1 MSIEENK
8 ALASRWTE
16 ELWNQGN
23 LAAIDE
29 LAATNYVDHTPM
41 PDVSPDLQGL
51 KQFVTVVRAAF
62 PDWHATTEDMIA
74 EGDKVVVRFTGSGT
88 HKGESMGIPATGK
101 QLTMMAIAIH
111 RIAGGKIVE
120 NWLQADM
127 LGMMQQFGVVPPP
140 GQAGG

>member
-1 MSIEENK
+1 MSVEENK
-8 ALASRWTE
+8 TIERHYMEEVWTK
-16 ELWNQGN
+16 GN
-23 LAAIDE
+23 LAAVDE
-29 LAATNYVDHTPM
+29 LVATNYVDHTPM

-51 KQFVTVVRAAF
+51 KQFVTVITTAF
-62 PDWHATTEDMIA
+62 PDWHPTIEDMIA

-88 HKGESMGIPATGK
+88 HKGEFMGIPPTGK
-101 QLTMMAIAIH
+101 QLTMKAIAIH

-127 LGMMQQFGVVPPP
+127 LGMMQQLGVVPPP

>member
-1 MSIEENK
+1 MSVEENK
-8 ALASRWTE
+8 TIERRYMEEVWTK
-16 ELWNQGN
+16 GN
-23 LAAIDE
+23 LAAVDE
-29 LAATNYVDHTPM
+29 LVATNYVDHTPM
-41 PDVSPDLQGL
+41 PGASPDLQGL
-51 KQFVTVVRAAF
+51 KQFVTVVTAAF

-88 HKGESMGIPATGK
+88 HKGGFMGIPPTGR

-127 LGMMQQFGVVPPP
+127 LGMMVQLGVVPPP

>member
-1 MSIEENK
+1 MSVEENK
-8 ALASRWTE
+8 TIERRYMEEVWTK
-16 ELWNQGN
+16 GN
-23 LAAIDE
+23 LAAVDE
-29 LAATNYVDHTPM
+29 LVSTNYVDHNPM

-62 PDWHATTEDMIA
+62 PDWYATTEDMIA
-74 EGDKVVVRFTGSGT
+74 EGDKVVVRFTGRGT
-88 HKGESMGIPATGK
+88 HKGEFMGIPATGK

-127 LGMMQQFGVVPPP
+127 LGMMQQLGAVPPP